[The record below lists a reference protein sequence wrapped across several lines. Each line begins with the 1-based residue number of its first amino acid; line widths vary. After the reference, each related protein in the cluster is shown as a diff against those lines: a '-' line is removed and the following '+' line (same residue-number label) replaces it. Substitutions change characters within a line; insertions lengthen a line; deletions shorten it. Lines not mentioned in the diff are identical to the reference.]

1 MGLVIGDVTS
11 PARGR
16 SAAVASINQQTPTAH
31 HPAVNHQEIRSIQ
44 IKRLSC
50 LFARPQ
56 GRAFRGPS
64 YQSFSL
70 RSVLV
75 NQLANSKANPIG
87 QRTHDLTMPHPIR
100 STKCLLT
107 VNHVSMNED
116 LQLSRLRVTVSSMLP
131 AAENNSR
138 PT

>member
-16 SAAVASINQQTPTAH
+16 SAAVASINQQTLTVTAH

-64 YQSFSL
+64 YQ
-70 RSVLV
+70 
-75 NQLANSKANPIG
+75 
-87 QRTHDLTMPHPIR
+87 
-100 STKCLLT
+100 
-107 VNHVSMNED
+107 
-116 LQLSRLRVTVSSMLP
+116 
-131 AAENNSR
+131 
-138 PT
+138 